1 MLSYFQ
7 ANAGA
12 MLMLAIRKLFLIFG
26 VLLFGFALIANAV
39 NAAIHFPIPARLL
52 AGTLPTLFSH
62 LLARMAKAGLPVPDL
77 GLPQQNPA
85 IRPPSRRNFALPAG
99 YAATGRAA
107 GRYFPKSLTARS
119 RAPIA
124 SIKPRL

>member
-1 MLSYFQ
+1 
-7 ANAGA
+7 
-12 MLMLAIRKLFLIFG
+12 MLAIRKLFLRYR

-77 GLPQQNPA
+77 GLPQQNPGVTA
-85 IRPPSRRNFALPAG
+85 SVARAKFCASGGLCSHGQWRPDAL
-99 YAATGRAA
+99 
-107 GRYFPKSLTARS
+107 S
-119 RAPIA
+119 
-124 SIKPRL
+124 